1 MDSLGKENLVFENL
15 IKYLLNA
22 SAPLKKEPEE
32 MSFGWH
38 KKD

>member
-32 MSFGWH
+32 MSFG
-38 KKD
+38 